1 MIPTLIGVRIFS
13 RLLSGCRPMTCLGVQ
28 IAEPLEIR
36 TLAVRCDSQNSGTR
50 IRATR
55 LKKKEL

>member
-1 MIPTLIGVRIFS
+1 
-13 RLLSGCRPMTCLGVQ
+13 MTCLGVQ

-36 TLAVRCDSQNSGTR
+36 TLAVRRDSQNSVTR